1 MNNKVKCVVLLV
13 ILISIIFGSIN
24 IKGVSQIPRFER
36 PLLITC
42 TGQTPDYLTVY
53 NLTRELDIG
62 AVNDPLTPFN
72 PREMQE
78 QGYQTMIVVMGV
90 SLRGLGAAGLN
101 RQRELERCELVFERA
116 RELQI
121 RIIGVYIGGEAGRNA
136 IADQFITPFAPQC
149 DYLMV
154 LARGNEDSLFN
165 RIAKENDEIPLNVF
179 QTLAELSSIIRT
191 LFRLE

>member
-24 IKGVSQIPRFER
+24 IRGVSQPRFEL

-53 NLTRELDIG
+53 NLTRKLNIE
-62 AVNDPLTPFN
+62 AVNDPLITP
-72 PREMQE
+72 RRMQE

-101 RQRELERCELVFERA
+101 LQRELERCKLVFEKA

-121 RIIGVYIGGEAGRNA
+121 RIIGVHIGGEAGRNA
-136 IADQFITPFAPQC
+136 IADRFITPFAPQC

-154 LARGNEDSLFN
+154 LAKGNKDSLFN
-165 RIAKENDEIPLNVF
+165 RIAEENRIPLNVF
-179 QTLAELSSIIRT
+179 QTLAELSSIIKT

>member
-24 IKGVSQIPRFER
+24 IRGVSQSRFEL

-101 RQRELERCELVFERA
+101 LQRELKRCELVFEKA

-121 RIIGVYIGGEAGRNA
+121 RIIGVHIGGEAGRNA
-136 IADQFITPFAPQC
+136 IADRFITPFAPQC

-154 LARGNEDSLFN
+154 LAKGNKDSLFN
-165 RIAKENDEIPLNVF
+165 RIAEENKIPLNVF
-179 QTLAELSSIIRT
+179 QTFAELSAIIT
-191 LFRLE
+191 AMFK